1 MTMIRATAPGK
12 IVLAGEYAV
21 LHGSHAIAAAVDRH
35 AVVEIRSTAGAGLEI
50 QAPGYVEGTTRY
62 EMNCVGKL
70 IATDAASQSADFG
83 LFECTWATCD
93 ARLDGGMHITLD
105 TTAFVDATSGRKL
118 GLGSSAALCVAL
130 TAALRPELDVFS
142 VAALAGKAHREFQGA
157 GSGVDIACAV
167 TGGFIDYRQTP
178 ASVSSVAVPQD
189 LHFAILWSGRAAS
202 TVAKIQSLEA
212 SLQDR
217 RQRATLQALQE
228 RSDALASDW
237 HGGDAARV
245 FRRFDDYIAAL
256 RAFDADLQLDIFGA
270 GHAALTDA
278 AFNCGLLYKP
288 CGAGGGDVGVAIARD
303 LVALTE
309 FAARAPEFGFA
320 ALAVEPGAGG
330 LRRDR
335 NRHDR

>member
-1 MTMIRATAPGK
+1 MLRATAPGK

-35 AVVEIRSTAGAGLEI
+35 AVVEIRPTAEAEIAI
-50 QAPGYVEGTTRY
+50 QAPGYAPGTTRY
-62 EMNCVGKL
+62 GVNSVGKL
-70 IATDAASQSADFG
+70 IAADAASQNADFG

-93 ARLDGGMHITLD
+93 VRLKGGMHITLD
-105 TTAFVDATSGRKL
+105 TTAFVDVTSGRKL

-130 TAALRPELDVFS
+130 TAALRPELDAAS
-142 VAALAGKAHREFQGA
+142 VAALAGRAHREFQGA

-167 TGGFIDYRQTP
+167 AGGFIDYRQTP
-178 ASVSSVAVPQD
+178 AFVCNVAVPQN

-202 TVAKIQSLEA
+202 TVAKIQSLQA
-212 SLQDR
+212 SLQGR

-228 RSDALASDW
+228 QSDALASDW
-237 HGGDAARV
+237 HGGDTARV
-245 FRRFDDYIAAL
+245 FRRFDDYITAL

-278 AFNCGLLYKP
+278 ARDCGMLYKP

-303 LVALTE
+303 LMALTE
-309 FAARAPEFGFA
+309 FIARAPEFGFA
-320 ALAVEPGAGG
+320 ALDIKAGVDG
-330 LRRDR
+330 LQRDG
-335 NRHDR
+335 NRHDS